1 MSISIL
7 LLGASALAGAAGV
20 GGIAKGGSQ
29 VLKANS
35 TMKELQ
41 VQHQQNLARLEKRNK
56 ECVRDMDKLGRKELE
71 ILKSFQEFSTV
82 FEKIKNRPEFAK
94 IQKQGICLPQ
104 YDGEELKK
112 ASVGA
117 NTLLGGL
124 GGAAAGTAGGFAAS
138 GAATAV
144 VMALGTA
151 STGVPIA
158 SLSGAAA
165 TNATLAALGG
175 GSLAAGGGGM
185 ALGTTVL
192 GAATLGVGLLIGGVI
207 FGITGGKISSDAKKA
222 QKEIEK
228 ETQQTEEIC
237 NYLLDLQGT
246 ANRYGRKLDE
256 VGSMYHE
263 YMEKL
268 KWMVVMQ
275 GRADWD
281 WYTEPEKQ
289 LVNNTALLVKLLY
302 DMCKVELVQKS
313 EEEDAMNTIN
323 TTGLEE
329 QYQKVEQV
337 TESLSANF
345 RVGFSF

>member
-20 GGIAKGGSQ
+20 GEIAKGGSQ

-192 GAATLGVGLLIGGVI
+192 GAATLGVGLLVGGVI

-256 VGSMYHE
+256 VGSMYYEH
-263 YMEKL
+263 MEKL

-289 LVNNTALLVKLLY
+289 LVNNTVLLVKLLY

-329 QYQKVEQV
+329 QYQKVKQV
-337 TESLSANF
+337 TESLNANF
-345 RVGFSF
+345 

>member
-263 YMEKL
+263 HMEKL

-275 GRADWD
+275 GRADWEL
-281 WYTEPEKQ
+281 YTEPEKQ

-323 TTGLEE
+323 TTGLKE

-337 TESLSANF
+337 TESLNANF
-345 RVGFSF
+345 

>member
-207 FGITGGKISSDAKKA
+207 FGIAGGKISSDAKKA

-263 YMEKL
+263 HMEKL

-323 TTGLEE
+323 TTGLKE

-337 TESLSANF
+337 TESLNANF
-345 RVGFSF
+345 

>member
-1 MSISIL
+1 M
-7 LLGASALAGAAGV
+7 
-20 GGIAKGGSQ
+20 
-29 VLKANS
+29 
-35 TMKELQ
+35 
-41 VQHQQNLARLEKRNK
+41 
-56 ECVRDMDKLGRKELE
+56 
-71 ILKSFQEFSTV
+71 
-82 FEKIKNRPEFAK
+82 
-94 IQKQGICLPQ
+94 
-104 YDGEELKK
+104 
-112 ASVGA
+112 GA

-192 GAATLGVGLLIGGVI
+192 GAATLGVGLLIGGMI

-256 VGSMYHE
+256 VDSMYHE
-263 YMEKL
+263 HMEKL

-323 TTGLEE
+323 TTGLKE

-337 TESLSANF
+337 TESLNANF
-345 RVGFSF
+345 

>member
-41 VQHQQNLARLEKRNK
+41 AQHQQNLARLEKRNK

-94 IQKQGICLPQ
+94 VQKQGICLPQ

-222 QKEIEK
+222 QEEIEK

-263 YMEKL
+263 HMEKL

-337 TESLSANF
+337 TESLNA
-345 RVGFSF
+345 SF

>member
-207 FGITGGKISSDAKKA
+207 FGIAGGKISSDAKKA

-263 YMEKL
+263 HMEKL

-323 TTGLEE
+323 TTGLKG

-337 TESLSANF
+337 TESLNANF
-345 RVGFSF
+345 

>member
-94 IQKQGICLPQ
+94 IQKQGFCLPQ

-207 FGITGGKISSDAKKA
+207 FGIAGGKISSDAKKA

-263 YMEKL
+263 HMEKL

-323 TTGLEE
+323 TTGLKE

-337 TESLSANF
+337 TESLNANF
-345 RVGFSF
+345 

>member
-1 MSISIL
+1 MSISVL

-29 VLKANS
+29 VVKANS

-71 ILKSFQEFSTV
+71 ILKSFQEFSNV
-82 FEKIKNRPEFAK
+82 FEKIKNRPEFDK
-94 IQKQGICLPQ
+94 IQKQGVCLPQ
-104 YDGEELKK
+104 YNGEELKK

-192 GAATLGVGLLIGGVI
+192 GAATLGVGLLVGGVI
-207 FGITGGKISSDAKKA
+207 FGITGGKISSDVKKA

-228 ETQQTEEIC
+228 ETLQTEEIC

-256 VGSMYHE
+256 VSGMYHE
-263 YMEKL
+263 HMEKL

-281 WYTEPEKQ
+281 WYTEPEKR

-302 DMCKVELVQKS
+302 NMCKVELVQKS
-313 EEEDAMNTIN
+313 EEEDAVNTIN

-329 QYQKVEQV
+329 QYQKVEQL
-337 TESLSANF
+337 TESLNANF
-345 RVGFSF
+345 

>member
-41 VQHQQNLARLEKRNK
+41 VQHQQNLVRLEKRNK

-256 VGSMYHE
+256 VDSMYHE
-263 YMEKL
+263 HMEKL

-323 TTGLEE
+323 TTGLKE

-337 TESLSANF
+337 TESLNANF
-345 RVGFSF
+345 

>member
-94 IQKQGICLPQ
+94 VQKQGICLPQ

-263 YMEKL
+263 HMEKL

-323 TTGLEE
+323 TTGLKE

-337 TESLSANF
+337 TESLNANF
-345 RVGFSF
+345 

>member
-41 VQHQQNLARLEKRNK
+41 AQHQQNLTRLEKRNK

-94 IQKQGICLPQ
+94 VQKQGICLPQ

-337 TESLSANF
+337 TESLNANF
-345 RVGFSF
+345 

>member
-41 VQHQQNLARLEKRNK
+41 VQHQQNLVRLEKRNK

-263 YMEKL
+263 HMEKL

-323 TTGLEE
+323 TTGLKE

-337 TESLSANF
+337 TESLNANF
-345 RVGFSF
+345 

>member
-104 YDGEELKK
+104 YDDEELKK

-256 VGSMYHE
+256 VDSMYHE
-263 YMEKL
+263 HMEKL

-323 TTGLEE
+323 TTGLKE

-337 TESLSANF
+337 TESLNANF
-345 RVGFSF
+345 

>member
-94 IQKQGICLPQ
+94 IQKQDICLPQ

-263 YMEKL
+263 HMEKL

-323 TTGLEE
+323 TTGLKE

-337 TESLSANF
+337 TESLNANF
-345 RVGFSF
+345 

>member
-263 YMEKL
+263 HMEKL

-337 TESLSANF
+337 TESLNANF
-345 RVGFSF
+345 

>member
-41 VQHQQNLARLEKRNK
+41 VQHQQNLVRLEKRNK

-256 VGSMYHE
+256 VDSMYHE
-263 YMEKL
+263 HMEKL

-302 DMCKVELVQKS
+302 DMCKVELIQKS

-323 TTGLEE
+323 TTGLKE

-337 TESLSANF
+337 TESLNANF
-345 RVGFSF
+345 

>member
-7 LLGASALAGAAGV
+7 LLGASALAGATGV

-94 IQKQGICLPQ
+94 VQKQGICLPQ

-165 TNATLAALGG
+165 INATLAALGG

-337 TESLSANF
+337 TESLNANF
-345 RVGFSF
+345 

>member
-256 VGSMYHE
+256 VDSMYHE
-263 YMEKL
+263 HMEKL

-302 DMCKVELVQKS
+302 DMCKVKLVQKS

-323 TTGLEE
+323 TTGLKE

-337 TESLSANF
+337 TESLNANF
-345 RVGFSF
+345 

>member
-94 IQKQGICLPQ
+94 VQKQGICLPQ

-222 QKEIEK
+222 QEEIEK

-268 KWMVVMQ
+268 KWMVVMR

-337 TESLSANF
+337 IESLNANF
-345 RVGFSF
+345 

>member
-207 FGITGGKISSDAKKA
+207 FGIAGGKISSDAKKA

-263 YMEKL
+263 HMEKL

-289 LVNNTALLVKLLY
+289 LVNNMALLVKLLY

-323 TTGLEE
+323 TTGLKE

-337 TESLSANF
+337 TESLNANF
-345 RVGFSF
+345 

>member
-94 IQKQGICLPQ
+94 VQKQGICLPQ

-175 GSLAAGGGGM
+175 GSLAAGGGGVAM
-185 ALGTTVL
+185 GTTVL

-237 NYLLDLQGT
+237 NYLLDLQGI

-329 QYQKVEQV
+329 QYQKVKQV
-337 TESLSANF
+337 TESLNANF
-345 RVGFSF
+345 

>member
-56 ECVRDMDKLGRKELE
+56 ECVQDMDKLGRKELE

-207 FGITGGKISSDAKKA
+207 FGIAGGKISSDAKKA

-263 YMEKL
+263 HMEKL

-323 TTGLEE
+323 TTGLKE

-337 TESLSANF
+337 TESLNANF
-345 RVGFSF
+345 

>member
-237 NYLLDLQGT
+237 NYLLGLQGT

-256 VGSMYHE
+256 VDSMYHE
-263 YMEKL
+263 HMEKL

-323 TTGLEE
+323 TTGLKE

-337 TESLSANF
+337 TESLNANF
-345 RVGFSF
+345 

>member
-1 MSISIL
+1 MSISVL

-29 VLKANS
+29 VVKANS

-71 ILKSFQEFSTV
+71 ILKSFQEFSNV
-82 FEKIKNRPEFAK
+82 FEKIKNRPEFDK
-94 IQKQGICLPQ
+94 IQKQGVCLPQ
-104 YDGEELKK
+104 YNGEELKK

-144 VMALGTA
+144 MMALGTA

-192 GAATLGVGLLIGGVI
+192 GAATLGVGLLVGGVI

-228 ETQQTEEIC
+228 ETLQTEEIC

-256 VGSMYHE
+256 VSGMYHE
-263 YMEKL
+263 HMEKL

-281 WYTEPEKQ
+281 WYTEPEKR

-302 DMCKVELVQKS
+302 NMCKVELVQKS
-313 EEEDAMNTIN
+313 EEEDAVNTIN

-329 QYQKVEQV
+329 QYQKVEQL
-337 TESLSANF
+337 TESLNANF
-345 RVGFSF
+345 

>member
-207 FGITGGKISSDAKKA
+207 FGIAGGKISSDAKKA

-263 YMEKL
+263 HMEKL

-323 TTGLEE
+323 TTGLKE
-329 QYQKVEQV
+329 QCQKVEQV
-337 TESLSANF
+337 TESLNANF
-345 RVGFSF
+345 

>member
-207 FGITGGKISSDAKKA
+207 FGIAGGKISSDAKKA

-263 YMEKL
+263 HMEKM

-323 TTGLEE
+323 TTGLKE

-337 TESLSANF
+337 TESLNANF
-345 RVGFSF
+345 

>member
-124 GGAAAGTAGGFAAS
+124 GGAAAGTASGFAAS

-263 YMEKL
+263 HMEKL

-323 TTGLEE
+323 TTGLKE

-337 TESLSANF
+337 TESLNANF
-345 RVGFSF
+345 

>member
-228 ETQQTEEIC
+228 ETQQTEEIF

-263 YMEKL
+263 HMEKL

-323 TTGLEE
+323 TTGLKE

-337 TESLSANF
+337 TESLNANF
-345 RVGFSF
+345 

>member
-94 IQKQGICLPQ
+94 IQKQGIRLPQ

-207 FGITGGKISSDAKKA
+207 FGIAGGKISSDAKKA

-263 YMEKL
+263 HMEKL

-323 TTGLEE
+323 TTGLKE

-337 TESLSANF
+337 TESLNANF
-345 RVGFSF
+345 

>member
-82 FEKIKNRPEFAK
+82 FEKIKNRPEFAE

-263 YMEKL
+263 HMEKL

-323 TTGLEE
+323 TTGLKE

-337 TESLSANF
+337 TESLNANF
-345 RVGFSF
+345 

>member
-41 VQHQQNLARLEKRNK
+41 VQHQQNLVRLEKRNK

-256 VGSMYHE
+256 VDSMYHE
-263 YMEKL
+263 HMEKL

-302 DMCKVELVQKS
+302 DMCRVELVQKS

-323 TTGLEE
+323 TTGLKE

-337 TESLSANF
+337 TESLNANF
-345 RVGFSF
+345 

>member
-41 VQHQQNLARLEKRNK
+41 VQHQQNLVRLEKRNK

-228 ETQQTEEIC
+228 GTQQTEEIC

-256 VGSMYHE
+256 VDSMYHE
-263 YMEKL
+263 HMEKL

-323 TTGLEE
+323 TTGLKE

-337 TESLSANF
+337 TESLNANF
-345 RVGFSF
+345 

>member
-228 ETQQTEEIC
+228 KTQQTEEIC

-256 VGSMYHE
+256 VDSMYHE
-263 YMEKL
+263 HMEKL

-323 TTGLEE
+323 TTGLKE

-337 TESLSANF
+337 TESLNANF
-345 RVGFSF
+345 

>member
-94 IQKQGICLPQ
+94 VQKQGICLPQ

-337 TESLSANF
+337 TESLNANF
-345 RVGFSF
+345 

>member
-263 YMEKL
+263 HREKL

-313 EEEDAMNTIN
+313 GEEDAMNTIN
-323 TTGLEE
+323 TTGLKE

-337 TESLSANF
+337 TESLNANF
-345 RVGFSF
+345 

>member
-41 VQHQQNLARLEKRNK
+41 VQHQQNLVRLEKRNK

-117 NTLLGGL
+117 NTILGGL

-256 VGSMYHE
+256 VDSMYHE
-263 YMEKL
+263 HMEKL

-323 TTGLEE
+323 TTGLKE

-337 TESLSANF
+337 TESLNANF
-345 RVGFSF
+345 

>member
-1 MSISIL
+1 
-7 LLGASALAGAAGV
+7 
-20 GGIAKGGSQ
+20 
-29 VLKANS
+29 
-35 TMKELQ
+35 
-41 VQHQQNLARLEKRNK
+41 
-56 ECVRDMDKLGRKELE
+56 
-71 ILKSFQEFSTV
+71 
-82 FEKIKNRPEFAK
+82 
-94 IQKQGICLPQ
+94 
-104 YDGEELKK
+104 
-112 ASVGA
+112 
-117 NTLLGGL
+117 
-124 GGAAAGTAGGFAAS
+124 
-138 GAATAV
+138 
-144 VMALGTA
+144 
-151 STGVPIA
+151 
-158 SLSGAAA
+158 
-165 TNATLAALGG
+165 
-175 GSLAAGGGGM
+175 M

-207 FGITGGKISSDAKKA
+207 FGIAGGKISSDAKKA

-263 YMEKL
+263 HMEKL

-323 TTGLEE
+323 TTGLKE

-337 TESLSANF
+337 TESLNANF
-345 RVGFSF
+345 

>member
-207 FGITGGKISSDAKKA
+207 FGIAGGKISSDAKKA

-263 YMEKL
+263 HMEKL

-302 DMCKVELVQKS
+302 DMWKVELVQKS
-313 EEEDAMNTIN
+313 EYEDAMNTIN
-323 TTGLEE
+323 TTGLKE

-337 TESLSANF
+337 TESLNANF
-345 RVGFSF
+345 

>member
-29 VLKANS
+29 VVKANS

-256 VGSMYHE
+256 VGSMYYEH
-263 YMEKL
+263 MEKL

-289 LVNNTALLVKLLY
+289 LVNNMVLLVKLLY

-329 QYQKVEQV
+329 QYQKVKQV
-337 TESLSANF
+337 TESLNANF
-345 RVGFSF
+345 

>member
-1 MSISIL
+1 MSISVL

-29 VLKANS
+29 VVKANS

-71 ILKSFQEFSTV
+71 ILKSFQEFSNV
-82 FEKIKNRPEFAK
+82 FEKIKNRPEFDK
-94 IQKQGICLPQ
+94 IQKQGVCLPQ
-104 YDGEELKK
+104 YNGEELKK

-192 GAATLGVGLLIGGVI
+192 GAATLGVGLLVGGVI

-228 ETQQTEEIC
+228 ETLQTEEIC

-256 VGSMYHE
+256 VSGMYHE
-263 YMEKL
+263 HMEKL

-281 WYTEPEKQ
+281 WYTEPEKR
-289 LVNNTALLVKLLY
+289 LVNNTALLVKPQY
-302 DMCKVELVQKS
+302 NMCKVELVQKS
-313 EEEDAMNTIN
+313 EEEDAVNTIN

-329 QYQKVEQV
+329 QYQKVEQL
-337 TESLSANF
+337 TESLNANF
-345 RVGFSF
+345 